1 MKFKIND
8 EKTKLILTKSNAE
21 EYNQIKRI
29 LNPYVEN
36 FRYMPHFKMGLW
48 NGKIDFFKNG
58 YINLGLWK
66 VIYDACQEYG
76 YKFKIENPELFPKEK
91 LKKNEIQEFCDEF
104 YKNHRT
110 QDKKD
115 KDSNIIKGDKF
126 MPYNHQIDAIYKIL
140 KYKYGLVEIAT
151 AGGKSLVISTII
163 FYILKN
169 IKPDA
174 KFLIIVPNI
183 SLVTQMYDDI
193 LDYNLGF
200 NNENQNPFDLNLL
213 EIMSDK
219 PRKVRDGKDPNII
232 IGTYQSLE
240 KLSYKF
246 FRQFDMIATDEAHR
260 AKSASINKILTKT
273 FGYASYR
280 FGVTGTLPKKDS
292 SNRLTIESLMG
303 PNLFTIKAKKLQEKG
318 LISPIK
324 IKSLMLNYDDFN
336 FASNVYSIKKRGGGK
351 QAFQLERNYIHNSE
365 KRKYFIA
372 KLIKKLKTNS
382 LVLFHSVQYGTDLYN
397 FCRDNIPNIDFYYV
411 DGSVKS
417 EKREYIKKQLEDT
430 STNKIKVGICSFGTF
445 STGINVKAINNII
458 FVDSFKS
465 DQIIRQSIG
474 RGLRLHKEKVL
485 LTVYDIVDI
494 FSKRYTNTLLQH
506 YKYRRDKIYKEQ
518 QFDYEEI
525 KIALPGTKESRKNK
539 LNNLSDHN
547 KKS

>member
-1 MKFKIND
+1 MKFKINE
-8 EKTKLILTKSNAE
+8 EKTKLVLTKSNTE

-29 LNPYVEN
+29 LNPYVDGYR
-36 FRYMPHFKMGLW
+36 FMPRFKMGVW

-58 YINLGLWK
+58 FINLGLWK
-66 VIYDACQEYG
+66 VVYDSCKEYG
-76 YKFKIENPELFPKEK
+76 YKFNIENPELFPKEK
-91 LKKNEIQEFCDEF
+91 LDKKEIEDFCFDF
-104 YKNHRT
+104 FKNHRI

-115 KDSNIIKGDKF
+115 KKGNIIKGEKF
-126 MPYNHQIDAIYKIL
+126 MPYSHQIDAIYKIL

-200 NNENQNPFDLNLL
+200 NNENLNPLDINLL

-219 PRKVRDGKDPNII
+219 PRKVRDNKEPNII

-246 FRQFDMIATDEAHR
+246 FKQFDMVATDEAHR
-260 AKSASINKILTKT
+260 AKAISINKILTKT
-273 FGYASYR
+273 FGYANYR
-280 FGVTGTLPKKDS
+280 FGVTGTLPAKNS

-303 PNLFTIKAKKLQEKG
+303 PNLFSIKAKKLQDKG

-324 IKSLMLNYDDFN
+324 IKSLMLNYDDYD
-336 FASNVYSIKKRGGGK
+336 FAKNIYAIKKRGGGK
-351 QAFQLERNYIHNSE
+351 QAYQLERKYIHNSE
-365 KRKYFIA
+365 KRKYFIV

-382 LVLFHSVQYGTDLYN
+382 LVLFHAVQHGTDLYN

-417 EKREYIKKQLEDT
+417 DKREYIKKQLEET
-430 STNKIKVGICSFGTF
+430 SSKNIKVGICSFGTF
-445 STGINVKAINNII
+445 STGINVRAINNII

-474 RGLRLHKEKVL
+474 RGLRLHKDKVL
-485 LTVYDIVDI
+485 LVVYDIVDI
-494 FSKRYTNTLLQH
+494 FSKKYTNTLLQH

-518 QFDYEEI
+518 KFDYEEI
-525 KIALPGTKESRKNK
+525 KISLPGTKDSRRIKLNK
-539 LNNLSDHN
+539 LNDNN
-547 KKS
+547 KKN